1 MRLSFR
7 GAIFILL
14 SKLSSIVFPAQR
26 VMKIGLITLRTF
38 FVISFFANVD
48 SQNSALSAGEAVLE
62 NINNGEF
69 TAVVKDVANTV
80 APFLKAFTSVVKLIL
95 GIQSSSTESTELKY
109 MRNLSE
115 SINRRF
121 DEVNAQFNDVKN
133 LIDWSAVQVSYGML
147 ESNIHAVSEQFSRIY
162 QVPESGM
169 NEQRKMFLISYR
181 NGYIDSGTKLF
192 TAFMQDHGVISQ
204 GLLRP
209 AMKYTRNDRGKMRT
223 FMLGILKLL
232 LMAARVEL
240 AYLGAVGSDLIAPY
254 YIHLWQIRTE
264 QVQEKM
270 KAIDLEM
277 KNVYYSQSLSDTDRF
292 SMSSRNLRLSNHDFS
307 RNLYEAL
314 STKYY
319 WRDWLVVVST
329 HTEGRHD
336 AHTRVCNG
344 AIKSVSRTKDIV
356 IDSVER
362 DKSNFD
368 INEVQSMCISLN
380 QTCQNHAHYI
390 SCDHGH
396 HGNHKSKRC
405 GGYVYPGDAIDI
417 FNWFG
422 SVKTSCLTYSSI
434 GIIATNKNP
443 VYYTGPA
450 QNSHSRLFV
459 SHVGHCQFN
468 VHFFG

>member
-1 MRLSFR
+1 
-7 GAIFILL
+7 
-14 SKLSSIVFPAQR
+14 
-26 VMKIGLITLRTF
+26 MKIGLITLRTF
-38 FVISFFANVD
+38 FAISFFANVD

-62 NINNGEF
+62 NISNGEF
-69 TAVVKDVANTV
+69 TTVVKDVANTV

-95 GIQSSSTESTELKY
+95 GIQSSSTESTELQY

-162 QVPESGM
+162 QVPESGI
-169 NEQRKMFLISYR
+169 NEQKKMFIISYK

-192 TAFMQDHGVISQ
+192 TAFMQDHRVLSQ

-209 AMKYTRNDRGKMRT
+209 AMKYTRNDRGKMRA

-240 AYLGAVGSDLIAPY
+240 AYLGAVGSDLIAPF
-254 YIHLWQIRTE
+254 YIHQWQIRTE

-277 KNVYYSQSLSDTDRF
+277 KNVYYSQSLSDIDRF
-292 SMSSRNLRLSNHDFS
+292 SMNSRNLRLSNHDFS
-307 RNLYEAL
+307 RNLYEEL
-314 STKYY
+314 SRKYF

-329 HTEGRHD
+329 HTEGHHD
-336 AHTRVCNG
+336 AHSRVCNG
-344 AIKSVSRTKDIV
+344 VIKSVYRTKDLV
-356 IDSVER
+356 IDSVEHY
-362 DKSNFD
+362 KAIFD
-368 INEVQSMCISLN
+368 ISEVHGLCASLI
-380 QTCQNHAHYI
+380 QTCRNKAYYHDNCHQY
-390 SCDHGH
+390 HGPH
-396 HGNHKSKRC
+396 RSKSKRC
-405 GGYVYPGDAIDI
+405 GYYVYPSDAIVI
-417 FNWFG
+417 FNWFN
-422 SVKTSCLTYSSI
+422 SAVTSCQTYSSV
-434 GIIATNKNP
+434 GITGIEKNP
-443 VYYTGPA
+443 VYYAGPV
-450 QNSHSRLFV
+450 NGTSSRLSV
-459 SHVGHCQFN
+459 SVIGNCDFK

>member
-1 MRLSFR
+1 M
-7 GAIFILL
+7 
-14 SKLSSIVFPAQR
+14 
-26 VMKIGLITLRTF
+26 MIGLITLRTF
-38 FVISFFANVD
+38 FAISFFANVD

-62 NINNGEF
+62 NISNGEF
-69 TAVVKDVANTV
+69 TTVVKDVANTV
-80 APFLKAFTSVVKLIL
+80 VPFLKAFTSGVKLIL

-121 DEVNAQFNDVKN
+121 NEVNAQFNDVKN

-162 QVPESGM
+162 QVPESGI
-169 NEQRKMFLISYR
+169 NEQKKMFIISYK

-192 TAFMQDHGVISQ
+192 TAFMQDHRVLSQ

-209 AMKYTRNDRGKMRT
+209 AMKYTRNDRRKMRT

-240 AYLGAVGSDLIAPY
+240 AYLGAVGSDMIAPY

-270 KAIDLEM
+270 KAIDLEL
-277 KNVYYSQSLSDTDRF
+277 KNAYSSQSLSDIDLF
-292 SMSSRNLRLSNHDFS
+292 SMTSRNLRLSNYDFS
-307 RNLYEAL
+307 RNLYEEL

-336 AHTRVCNG
+336 AHSRVCNHG
-344 AIKSVSRTKDIV
+344 VIKSVYRTKDLV
-356 IDSVER
+356 IDSVEHS
-362 DKSNFD
+362 KPYFD
-368 INEVQSMCISLN
+368 TREVQRLCVSLN
-380 QTCQNHAHYI
+380 QTCQNNAHHY
-390 SCDHGH
+390 SCNGYN
-396 HGNHKSKRC
+396 GPLRSKRC
-405 GGYVYPGDAIDI
+405 DGYTYPSDAGVI
-417 FNWFG
+417 FNWFD
-422 SVKTSCLTYSSI
+422 SVRTSCQPYSSL
-434 GIIATNKNP
+434 GIIATEKNP
-443 VYYTGPA
+443 VYYTGPM
-450 QNSHSRLFV
+450 SGSSSRLSV
-459 SHVGHCQFN
+459 SLIGNCPFN